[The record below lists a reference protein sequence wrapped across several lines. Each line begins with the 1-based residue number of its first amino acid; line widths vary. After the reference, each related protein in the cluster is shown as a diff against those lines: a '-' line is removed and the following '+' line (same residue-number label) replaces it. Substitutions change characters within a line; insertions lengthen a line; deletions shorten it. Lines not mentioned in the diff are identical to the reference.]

1 MAAAAGMHRLDS
13 EGACDRNCAKK
24 APVCE
29 RAEVLG
35 SAGLDELWRVVPQR
49 LQSPGRASV
58 RGTASSPDFEANTQ
72 WLEPRFR
79 RSLEGLTRAHFGT
92 DSETLASATRADP
105 DAVFCSRLGCLKFEV
120 SSGEVGAH
128 RFHRVASRR

>member
-1 MAAAAGMHRLDS
+1 M
-13 EGACDRNCAKK
+13 
-24 APVCE
+24 
-29 RAEVLG
+29 
-35 SAGLDELWRVVPQR
+35 LDELWRAVPQR
-49 LQSPGRASV
+49 FQSLERALATE
-58 RGTASSPDFEANTQ
+58 TASSPDFEANTQ
-72 WLEPRFR
+72 WLEPRSL

-105 DAVFCSRLGCLKFEV
+105 DAVFCPRLDCLKFGV

>member
-1 MAAAAGMHRLDS
+1 M
-13 EGACDRNCAKK
+13 
-24 APVCE
+24 
-29 RAEVLG
+29 
-35 SAGLDELWRVVPQR
+35 LDELWRAVPQR
-49 LQSPGRASV
+49 FQSLERALATE
-58 RGTASSPDFEANTQ
+58 TASSPDFEANTQ
-72 WLEPRFR
+72 WLEPRSL

-105 DAVFCSRLGCLKFEV
+105 DAVFCPRLGCLKFGV